1 MAGNIKASR
10 FSPVTRALAAVA
22 CLSMTATPAL
32 AGDRG
37 GHHRRHHDRG
47 VDAGDI
53 FAGLLILGGIAAIAG
68 AASSDKDRSRDDEY
82 RYRTPEPEGRGWQQ
96 PQSQGASRAMND
108 AVETCAAAAGRES
121 DVSDIYGVQRTGDG
135 YQVSGQLANGRDFA
149 CTTGSSGEVRD
160 LTVDG
165 REVVSVGQGYDD
177 RYDDRYNAAS
187 SPDFEDSTGG

>member
-1 MAGNIKASR
+1 MAGNLKTGR

-22 CLSMTATPAL
+22 CLSMTATPVL

-37 GHHRRHHDRG
+37 GHHRRHHDGG

-53 FAGLLILGGIAAIAG
+53 FAGLLILGGIAAIAS
-68 AASSDKDRSRDDEY
+68 AASSDKDKSRDDEY

-96 PQSQGASRAMND
+96 PQGWGAGQAMND
-108 AVETCAAAAGRES
+108 AVASCARAAGRE
-121 DVSDIYGVQRTGDG
+121 DEVSDIYGAQRTGDG

-149 CTTGSSGEVRD
+149 CTTGSGGEVRD
-160 LTVDG
+160 LIIDG
-165 REVVSVGQGYDD
+165 REVVSAGQGYDD
-177 RYDDRYNAAS
+177 RYDAAA